1 MTTNQHM
8 FNEELLKQ
16 VRDACKNNNH
26 ERVEALVK
34 KLRKHPRYWSKT
46 EWSSTTD
53 SQRRSLLHYCCFSS
67 KPDVLRTF
75 IIWGAGDHDVVN
87 DVNMLG
93 QSPLH
98 VAAASNDI
106 ESARLLLDAGAS
118 VHTLDSAMC
127 ILFSNSIQK
136 YCPNIFVKRQKRLHN
151 SKTLYKIIGRDYRS
165 IAVPRV
171 TLLFSHPTY
180 ISNFLVHHFNRIS
193 MGGFGVERI
202 TFLTIGL

>member
-1 MTTNQHM
+1 M

-118 VHTLDSAMC
+118 VHTLDSAGFNPVHVSARWGNGEMLQ
-127 ILFSNSIQK
+127 LFLSRGVD
-136 YCPNIFVKRQKRLHN
+136 VKR
-151 SKTLYKIIGRDYRS
+151 KTRQGKHLIEVCDEYNHDETSQAIFRYGTVRYVS
-165 IAVPRV
+165 VS
-171 TLLFSHPTY
+171 TPTP
-180 ISNFLVHHFNRIS
+180 HQ
-193 MGGFGVERI
+193 
-202 TFLTIGL
+202 